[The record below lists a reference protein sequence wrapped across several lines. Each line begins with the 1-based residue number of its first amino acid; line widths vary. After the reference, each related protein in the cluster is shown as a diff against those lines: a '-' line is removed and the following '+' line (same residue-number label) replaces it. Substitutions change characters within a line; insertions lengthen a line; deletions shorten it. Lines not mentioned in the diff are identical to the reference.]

1 MTYKKLLANI
11 LALISC
17 VTLGLAQSTP
27 TPTPTP
33 EPSAPQVLPETVVSA
48 KPESLTNP
56 SISSLREKMEQ
67 IPGAAEIIDAETYKG
82 GRAPTVKDALD
93 YAPGVFIQPRFG
105 SEESRIS
112 IRGSG
117 LQRTFH

>member
-1 MTYKKLLANI
+1 MFYKKLLANI

-67 IPGAAEIIDAETYKG
+67 IPGAAEVIDAETYKG
-82 GRAPTVKDALD
+82 GRATTVKDALEAVVKILRGWKFTPAVITHAGND
-93 YAPGVFIQPRFG
+93 VSAP
-105 SEESRIS
+105 
-112 IRGSG
+112 
-117 LQRTFH
+117 